1 MVAPE
6 SWSALSHALTSG
18 SGALIFLCNQQE
30 AGRWS
35 RLSPFLS
42 NTEQERLATL
52 HHPQQAQDYQ
62 FSRQLLRTILANLL
76 NCSATDIQYQ
86 IHAKGKPSLEQNV
99 FKSNTIEFNMS
110 HSGSWLAVAVAIHP
124 VGVDLEIASSR
135 PRPWLK
141 LAERFFTATETLWLQ
156 NQPDAEHA
164 NLFLQMWTQ
173 KEATLKAVGCG
184 LSQHLQALDI
194 CKENHHLSADDL
206 WLESCQPV
214 AGLYCSVCLPPQRG
228 IMHNHYFILQ
238 PELEIT
244 PILPPYTQYHS
255 LTLKSL

>member
-1 MVAPE
+1 MVAPD
-6 SWSALSHALTSG
+6 SWSALSHALTPG

-30 AGRWS
+30 AVGWPP
-35 RLSPFLS
+35 LPPFLS
-42 NTEQERLATL
+42 DTERERLATI

-76 NCSATDIQYQ
+76 TCSATDIQYQ
-86 IHAKGKPSLEQNV
+86 VHARGKPCLDHNV
-99 FKSNTIEFNMS
+99 FKNNRIEFNVS
-110 HSGSWLAVAVAIHP
+110 HSGSWLAIAVAIQP

-156 NQPDAEHA
+156 NQPDSEQAH
-164 NLFLQMWTQ
+164 LFLQMWTQ

-184 LSQHLQALDI
+184 LSQHLQSLDL

-214 AGLYCSVCLPPQRG
+214 TNLYCTVCLPDKQD
-228 IMHNHYFILQ
+228 IMHNQYFILQ